1 MRFISRKIY
10 AGLQAV
16 GYHAVRYIS
25 KTAGKEPDGT
35 TIAVLIITVLYR
47 YYNIKR
53 LCGQNRIAFGFISLT
68 C

>member
-10 AGLQAV
+10 ADLQAV

-35 TIAVLIITVLYR
+35 IL
-47 YYNIKR
+47 
-53 LCGQNRIAFGFISLT
+53 
-68 C
+68 